1 MGSSYEIRNF
11 VGGAWG
17 VPTGAATVPVA
28 NPATGEVIGHTP
40 QSPGAEVDRT
50 VAAAAAAFP
59 EWRGTPP
66 GERIQYLFKL
76 KALLERETQEIGR
89 VITIENGKI
98 LSESLGELVRAI
110 ENVEVACGI
119 PTMMQGDVLEDV
131 SRGIDELMI
140 RQPVGVCAIV
150 CPFNFPAMIPFWFF
164 PYALACGNV
173 VIVKPADRTP
183 VTMQVV
189 TRLVEEAGLPAGVFN
204 VVNGGADTVN
214 ALLDHPGVHAVSF
227 VGSTAVAE
235 HVYARASA
243 AGKRVQA
250 QGGAKNPIVVLPD
263 AEIDM
268 ATQITVDSC
277 YGNAGQRCLAAS
289 MAITVGDAGDAF
301 TEAMAAVATDRVVGD
316 GLDESVEMGPV
327 ISQASK
333 QRIEHLIGVGAQEGG
348 RLRRGRA
355 RRHRPGPGRG
365 LVRAADID
373 RRRAARQHR
382 GHHRDLRAGV
392 RTDAGGHR
400 GGRHRAGELG
410 PLRQHGVP
418 VHHRRA
424 RRAPVPLRRRRGQH
438 RHQHR
443 RRRPDGLLPVLRL
456 AQQLLRRAARP
467 RQARGGVLHPDQ
479 GGGGALARRLVPQ
492 VLRVSHPEG
501 SRACRR
507 RGWCP
512 KAARG

>member
-1 MGSSYEIRNF
+1 MLYSAAMGSLYEIRNF
-11 VGGAWG
+11 VGGEWG
-17 VPTGAATVPVA
+17 ALAGVENTAVI
-28 NPATGEVIGHTP
+28 NPATGEIVGHTP
-40 QSPGAEVDRT
+40 QSPGPEVDRT
-50 VAAAAAAFP
+50 VAAAAAAYP
-59 EWRGTPP
+59 EWRSTPP

-89 VITIENGKI
+89 TITIENGKI
-98 LSESLGELVRAI
+98 LSESLGELTRAI

-119 PTMMQGDVLEDV
+119 PLMMQGDVLEDV

-140 RQPVGVCAIV
+140 RQPVGVCAII

-183 VTMQVV
+183 NTMQVV
-189 TRLVEEAGLPAGVFN
+189 TRLIEEAGLPPGVFN

-227 VGSTAVAE
+227 VGSTTVAQ

-250 QGGAKNPIVVLPD
+250 QGGAKNPIIVLPD

-289 MAITVGDAGDAF
+289 LAITVGDAGDAF
-301 TEAMAAVATDRVVGD
+301 TEALAAVAADRVVGN
-316 GLDESVEMGPV
+316 GLDEAVEMGPV

-333 QRIEHLIGVGAQEGG
+333 QRIEQLIGVGEQEGARVVVDG
-348 RLRRGRA
+348 AQCHRRRL
-355 RRHRPGPGRG
+355 GRG
-365 LVRAADID
+365 LVRAAH
-373 RRRAARQHR
+373 AARGRCSRQHR

-392 RTDAGGHR
+392 RTDERGHR
-400 GGRHRAGELG
+400 RGRHRVGELG
-410 PLRQHGVP
+410 QLRQHGLP
-418 VHHRRA
+418 VHHRRP
-424 RRAPVPLRRRRGQH
+424 RRAPVPLRRRRRQH

-443 RRRPDGLLPVLRL
+443 RRRADGLLPVLRL
-456 AQQLLRRAARP
+456 AAQLLRRPARP
-467 RQARGGVLHPDQ
+467 GQARGGVLHPDQ
-479 GGGGALARRLVPQ
+479 SGSGALARRLVPQ
-492 VLRVSHPEG
+492 VLS
-501 SRACRR
+501 
-507 RGWCP
+507 
-512 KAARG
+512 